1 MGRICEL
8 KSTAAVADETVSA
21 SAPAARREN
30 EVNDR
35 SMRGSARVS
44 RLVGECHF
52 RFLAEMIWPTE
63 HTKHTEEI
71 EWAPG
76 SVETRRHG
84 KHLIEWNRFAS
95 ALCGL
100 SSSRYSEL
108 PDERLT
114 ASATE

>member
-63 HTKHTEEI
+63 HTKHAEEI
-71 EWAPG
+71 EWASRFRGDGAPWKTPDR
-76 SVETRRHG
+76 VESLRVRS
-84 KHLIEWNRFAS
+84 LW
-95 ALCGL
+95 L
-100 SSSRYSEL
+100 
-108 PDERLT
+108 
-114 ASATE
+114 